1 MIEVTKLGGPLGAEI
16 AGLDPR
22 LPVSAADLK
31 IVEQAFLD
39 NLVLRFRGAPLTA
52 AQLRDFGRCF
62 GELREHVAKD
72 YRHPDFPEIVMM
84 TNQDQDGNYDKVGA
98 ERGVGWH
105 SDGTFEPVPP
115 KATVL
120 HAIAVPDSGGNTI
133 FANMY
138 LAYDTMPA
146 DLKRRVDGKMARF
159 RLRGRKQY
167 TQGIVRPED
176 LKKMTDVIH
185 PVIRVHPDTGKKS
198 IFVNPHHTLSMEGMP
213 LEAGD
218 ALLAELFAWCSREE
232 FQWEQEWQANDTIVW
247 ENRSAWH
254 SGRADYPRNQLRKFI
269 RTTVCE
275 RTLENVTAAAG
286 QEPAVPLHY

>member
-1 MIEVTKLGGPLGAEI
+1 MIEVRKLGGPLGAEI
-16 AGLDPR
+16 VGLDPR
-22 LPVSAADLK
+22 VPLAAADLK

-39 NLVLRFRGAPLTA
+39 NLVLRFRGTPLSA
-52 AQLRDFGRCF
+52 AQLRDFGRSF
-62 GELREHVAKD
+62 GELRAHVAKD
-72 YRHPDFPEIVMM
+72 YRHPEFPEVVLM
-84 TNQDQDGNYDKVGA
+84 TNLDKDGNYDQVGA

-138 LAYDTMPA
+138 LAYETMPA
-146 DLKRRVDGKMARF
+146 DLKRRVEGKMARF

-167 TQGIVRPED
+167 TQGIVRAED

-185 PVIRVHPDTGKKS
+185 PVIRVHPDTGRKS
-198 IFVNPHHTLSMEGMP
+198 VFVNPHHTLSVEGMS

-218 ALLAELFAWCSREE
+218 ALLAELFTWCGREE
-232 FQWEQEWQANDTIVW
+232 FQWEQEWRANDTIMW

-254 SGRADYPRNQLRKFI
+254 SGRADYPKTQLRKFI
-269 RTTVCE
+269 RTTICE
-275 RTLENVTAAAG
+275 RNLEHATAAVRHA
-286 QEPAVPLHY
+286 Q

>member
-1 MIEVTKLGGPLGAEI
+1 MIEVRKLGGPLGAEI
-16 AGLDPR
+16 VGLDPR

-39 NLVLRFRGAPLTA
+39 NLVLRFRGAPLTP

-84 TNQDQDGNYDKVGA
+84 TNQDKDGNYDKVGA

-167 TQGIVRPED
+167 TQGIVRPEHEQHA
-176 LKKMTDVIH
+176 VEH
-185 PVIRVHPDTGKKS
+185 VRQVVGPHRRRVEE
-198 IFVNPHHTLSMEGMP
+198 V
-213 LEAGD
+213 AGD
-218 ALLAELFAWCSREE
+218 DLPEHDDREWNAYPGHG
-232 FQWEQEWQANDTIVW
+232 FTRPLGKGIDDFDDFVVG
-247 ENRSAWH
+247 
-254 SGRADYPRNQLRKFI
+254 GRKIRHVCHQYTPRMWKF
-269 RTTVCE
+269 
-275 RTLENVTAAAG
+275 NVRDRYNSTGAI
-286 QEPAVPLHY
+286 L